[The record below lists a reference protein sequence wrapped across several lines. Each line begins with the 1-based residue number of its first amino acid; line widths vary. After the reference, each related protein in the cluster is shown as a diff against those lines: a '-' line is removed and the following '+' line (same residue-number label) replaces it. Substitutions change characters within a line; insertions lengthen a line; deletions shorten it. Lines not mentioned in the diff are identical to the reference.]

1 MEISGTLHLYSG
13 DDRELFFTF
22 DDDVAQE
29 LYLSTDFDID
39 DKETRRVY
47 ISVGDDKLISRRTL
61 SFSRK
66 QTEIKVSLCK
76 KTTKENLGSLTRLYD
91 WFAPAGRVRPNVISV
106 VGTLRTLQRNHER
119 IWELALEEPLGL
131 VSPPGL
137 KRRLKAPS
145 KAQRAYVN
153 RREIYEKELSVFG
166 RLAEKRALRVLE
178 AHYPPPRF
186 SCLWRDGYLDSEKA
200 IVREQGI
207 ICDIDIW
214 NNIEKRVHCF
224 IEVKAQQVR
233 LRRASPRF
241 YLSSAEWRSFQYAKS
256 KKVDYC
262 IWIVQYE
269 DKEKLIDPHGKIR
282 ILECNEILPKW
293 MSPEVLV
300 VSPPANSV
308 RTIAVI

>member
-29 LYLSTDFDID
+29 LYLSSHFDID

-76 KTTKENLGSLTRLYD
+76 ETTKDNLGSLTRLYD
-91 WFAPAGRVRPNVISV
+91 WFAPSGRVRPNVISV
-106 VGTLRTLQRNHER
+106 VGTLRTLSRDQTK

-145 KAQRAYVN
+145 KAQRAYAN
-153 RREIYEKELSVFG
+153 RRKIYEKELSAFG
-166 RLAEKRALRVLE
+166 RLAEIRALRVLE

-186 SCLWRDGYLDSEKA
+186 SCLWRDGYLDSEKET
-200 IVREQGI
+200 IRELGI
-207 ICDIDIW
+207 ICDIDVW
-214 NNIEKRVHCF
+214 SNNEERVHCF

-233 LRRASPRF
+233 LRRTSPRF
-241 YLSSAEWRSFQYAKS
+241 YLSSAEWRSFQYAKA
-256 KKVDYC
+256 KNVKYC

-269 DKEKLIDPHGKIR
+269 DREKLTDLQGKIR
-282 ILECNEILPKW
+282 ILECKEILPKW
-293 MSPEVLV
+293 MTPEVLV
-300 VSPPANSV
+300 VLPPADSV
-308 RTIAVI
+308 RTIAVS